1 MNLVRGGFLLTLAL
15 LLSSCGDGVPPAG
28 NYATV
33 TGTVT
38 DAESGT
44 PIAAAA
50 VSINGVQYAQ
60 TDSAGMYKI
69 TTVPTGPWSWS
80 AAADGFA
87 TGGSD
92 SPTPL
97 GPGEKRDF
105 PIRLKHR
112 LP

>member
-15 LLSSCGDGVPPAG
+15 LLSGCGDGVPPPG

-38 DAESGT
+38 DQSGA
-44 PIAAAA
+44 PIAAAS

-60 TDSAGMYKI
+60 TDAKGEYKI

-80 AAADGFA
+80 ATADGF
-87 TGGSD
+87 TTSGGD

-97 GPGEKRDF
+97 GPGEKREF
-105 PIRLKHR
+105 PITLKHR
-112 LP
+112 

>member
-1 MNLVRGGFLLTLAL
+1 MNLVRGSFLLTLAL
-15 LLSSCGDGVPPAG
+15 LLSGCGDGVPPAG

-38 DAESGT
+38 DARTGV
-44 PIAAAA
+44 PIAAAS

-60 TDSAGMYKI
+60 TDAAGKYSI

-80 AAADGFA
+80 ASADGFT

-92 SPTPL
+92 SPPPL

-105 PIRLKHR
+105 PISLKHA